1 MIVVFNENTFL
12 EGQFPWGKQN
22 SKSKTKHN
30 KKNPEKAEQIISM
43 KKKTKK
49 QKNKNRINIDRE
61 KDKNN
66 KKFPL
71 KSLNKNNKYM
81 HSTNKCLKY
90 FKTTHMFLQTMKKV
104 KVPLEKTEFCKC

>member
-1 MIVVFNENTFL
+1 MKTHSLKDNFL
-12 EGQFPWGKQN
+12 GVNKTLKAKQN
-22 SKSKTKHN
+22 IT
-30 KKNPEKAEQIISM
+30 KKNPEKAEQIISI

-71 KSLNKNNKYM
+71 KSLNKNKNKYM
-81 HSTNKCLKY
+81 HSTKKCLKY
-90 FKTTHMFLQTMKKV
+90 FKTTHMFLQTIKKV